1 MALTT
6 TEIIMLQS
14 VDSVSPIIGN
24 ACEIKSIGMTKREYF
39 AAMAMQGI
47 LAAHES
53 GVTLYYAGM
62 ALNAVECA
70 DALIKELEKTN
81 EKS

>member
-24 ACEIKSIGMTKREYF
+24 AFEIKSIGMTKRELF

-47 LAAHES
+47 LSDKDTCDDMPFSMLAD
-53 GVTLYYAGM
+53 L
-62 ALNAVECA
+62 AVKQA
-70 DALIKELEKTN
+70 DALIKALDQRT
-81 EKS
+81 